1 MNTLPDAER
10 FRLHVDSLEAALLH
24 FDDLP
29 ACLAHLKAQE
39 GPEYAERAVRALA
52 ERLNEQAGAA

>member
-1 MNTLPDAER
+1 MITLPDVER

-29 ACLAHLKAQE
+29 ACLEKLRAEE
-39 GPEYAERAVRALA
+39 GEEYAYRATLALA
-52 ERLNEQAGAA
+52 ARLMEGAA